1 MQKHVNLVD
10 LVKSFPT
17 NIYLQNL
24 ASIQKR
30 TSSIKFSHLAEKSEK
45 SSTSNLSTKA
55 RPASANAAVNPLL
68 TVAMSTNPIYSDGA
82 SIRKMASQHLGQG
95 MDDFDVEED

>member
-1 MQKHVNLVD
+1 MRWAGLVPRPPRKQD
-10 LVKSFPT
+10 RDAFEEKVRPSMRGQFV
-17 NIYLQNL
+17 
-24 ASIQKR
+24 ARRWWEERKR
-30 TSSIKFSHLAEKSEK
+30 LMMGKRSGR
-45 SSTSNLSTKA
+45 A
-55 RPASANAAVNPLL
+55 RPASANAVVNPL